1 MTSEKPRLYGINMV
15 SAVNNDAESF
25 ARRFKNE
32 GYYTFYQSPS
42 PADFDGKVN
51 WLFGRDWFDAVNYYV
66 PNKK

>member
-1 MTSEKPRLYGINMV
+1 MV

-25 ARRFKNE
+25 ARQIGRASRRFKNE